1 MAPKTILF
9 DYGQTLVHEIL
20 WDPLA
25 GAEAL
30 LDCAR
35 KNPRNVSPAQLSDLL
50 ESIKQDILRAF
61 GVSTRSG
68 QPLEIPAAAIYGYAF
83 RRLGLEFDLTMEELE
98 WRYWQAGAPAE
109 PAEHILPLLEDL
121 ERQGITLGVV
131 SNLMY
136 TGRTLER
143 RLEHFL
149 PGQKFSFVLSTCD
162 YVYRKPSK
170 QIFDLALT
178 LAGCKSEDALFCGD
192 NLRCDIWGAHNAGI
206 PSVWYTKYVKHRPE
220 LTIPETAVELTDWR
234 NLPALWAPSVA
245 L

>member
-136 TGRTLER
+136 TGRPWSGGWSTFCR
-143 RLEHFL
+143 VKNSPSSFPPATTYTASPASRFL
-149 PGQKFSFVLSTCD
+149 
-162 YVYRKPSK
+162 
-170 QIFDLALT
+170 
-178 LAGCKSEDALFCGD
+178 
-192 NLRCDIWGAHNAGI
+192 IW
-206 PSVWYTKYVKHRPE
+206 P
-220 LTIPETAVELTDWR
+220 
-234 NLPALWAPSVA
+234 
-245 L
+245 